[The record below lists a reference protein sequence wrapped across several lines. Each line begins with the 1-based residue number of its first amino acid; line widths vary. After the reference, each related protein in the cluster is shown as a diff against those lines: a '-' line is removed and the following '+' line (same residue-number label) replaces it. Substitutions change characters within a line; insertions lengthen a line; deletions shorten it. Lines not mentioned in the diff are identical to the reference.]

1 MILSAL
7 LLGLLLFLCG
17 NTAEALD
24 PKKLDPKKLA
34 EAIKKTEQ
42 HILLHLDR
50 KQIPGCAVAVVY
62 QNQIIFM
69 NGYGVRSFGKTDKI
83 DLDTVFQL
91 GSVSKPIAATLTTL
105 LENQG
110 LLSVEDP
117 VSNYL
122 PNFALNNKQPPK
134 ALKIKNLLSH
144 TSGLPRN
151 GFNHLIETFT
161 PYPEIM
167 KALQKPRISVLP
179 GRRYDYHN
187 AMYGLIAEVT
197 KAATYQSFPD
207 ALQSKLL
214 KPLKMNNTSAT
225 FTDLFCNANRASPH
239 TKGRRGTLCPCEPY
253 SQGYYTV
260 APAGGINS
268 SVRDMA
274 IFLKAQ
280 MGGHPEVV
288 PHKVLAKM
296 QTPVIPTKNMIGSA
310 RSKNPHYGLGWRIVE
325 YADQKLVYHG
335 GWVKGFTNFLA
346 FMPDQQLGIVIL
358 HNADTKFSSKAAMK
372 FFDAALGLPDEPL
385 IKQGHKMKKKKA
397 MKAKAK
403 AGKIKIKP
411 KAKKRKAKIV

>member
-1 MILSAL
+1 MFMHPFKLKTL
-7 LLGLLLFLCG
+7 NYLFLGLLLLSG
-17 NTAEALD
+17 NNTATALD
-24 PKKLDPKKLA
+24 SQKVFD
-34 EAIKKTEQ
+34 AIKKTEQ
-42 HILLHLDR
+42 HILFHVNK
-50 KQIPGCAVAVVY
+50 KQIPGCAIAVVY

-69 NGYGVRSFGKTDKI
+69 NGYGVRSFGKADKI
-83 DLDTVFQL
+83 DSDTVFQL

-122 PNFALNNKQPPK
+122 PNFALNNRQPPRT
-134 ALKIKNLLSH
+134 LKIKNLLSH
-144 TSGLPRN
+144 TSGVPRG

-167 KALQKPRISVLP
+167 KALQKPRINIMP
-179 GRRYDYHN
+179 GCRYDYHN

-197 KAATYQSFPD
+197 KAVTYQSFPD
-207 ALQSKLL
+207 VLHAKLL
-214 KPLKMNNTSAT
+214 KPLQMKNTSAT
-225 FTDLFCNANRASPH
+225 FVDLYCAPNRASPH
-239 TKGRRGTLCPCEPY
+239 TRSRRGALCACEPY
-253 SQGYYTV
+253 SQGYYNV

-280 MGGHPEVV
+280 MGGHPEVI
-288 PHKVLAKM
+288 PHTVLAKM
-296 QTPVIPTKNMIGSA
+296 QTPIIPTNNMIGSA

-335 GWVKGFTNFLA
+335 GWLKGFTNFLA
-346 FMPDQQLGIVIL
+346 FMPEQQLGIVIL

-372 FFDAALGLPDEPL
+372 FFDMALGLPDAEPL
-385 IKQGHKMKKKKA
+385 IKQVQKMKKKKA
-397 MKAKAK
+397 KAKLTRAK
-403 AGKIKIKP
+403 SKL
-411 KAKKRKAKIV
+411 KKRKIKAV